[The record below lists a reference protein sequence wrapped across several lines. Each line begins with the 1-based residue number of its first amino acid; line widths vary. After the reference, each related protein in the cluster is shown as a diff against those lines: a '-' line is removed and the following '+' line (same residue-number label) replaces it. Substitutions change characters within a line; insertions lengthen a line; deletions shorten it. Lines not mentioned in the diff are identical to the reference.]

1 MAQPLLN
8 LLLLA
13 SAATLFCITPTYAK
27 DSEQALRSVIAEQQ
41 KQLPIMLDPM
51 TRIDNISYANHN
63 VIYKISLYNYENR
76 PGERVYYESYLTQQ
90 IQKAL
95 CSQTAYLLLLELGNT
110 ITYSYSST
118 QAEPITEITFGPETC
133 R

>member
-1 MAQPLLN
+1 
-8 LLLLA
+8 
-13 SAATLFCITPTYAK
+13 
-27 DSEQALRSVIAEQQ
+27 
-41 KQLPIMLDPM
+41 MLDPM

-95 CSQTAYLLLLELGNT
+95 YSQTAYLLLLELGNT

-118 QAEPITEITFGPETC
+118 QAEPITEITFGP
-133 R
+133 RDLPKNVIGDSSR

>member
-1 MAQPLLN
+1 MARPILN
-8 LLLLA
+8 RLLLA
-13 SAATLFCITPTYAK
+13 LAATLFCITPNYAQ
-27 DSEQALRSVIAEQQ
+27 DSERTLRSVIAEQQ

-90 IQKAL
+90 PRKRCAARRPIDSCLSLGIPAFRVIT
-95 CSQTAYLLLLELGNT
+95 CMSSLLNE
-110 ITYSYSST
+110 
-118 QAEPITEITFGPETC
+118 
-133 R
+133 